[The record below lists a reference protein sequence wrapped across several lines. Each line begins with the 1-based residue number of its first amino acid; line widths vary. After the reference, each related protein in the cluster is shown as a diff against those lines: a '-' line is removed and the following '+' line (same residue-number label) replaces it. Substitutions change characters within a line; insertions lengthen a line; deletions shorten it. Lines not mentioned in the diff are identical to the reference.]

1 MNTRVRGGFT
11 LLELV
16 VAAAL
21 TALMSAAVV
30 ALVGRG
36 LTAWQRA
43 DARLQQMFRAQK
55 AFQQLAEDLRAAVP
69 VTGRPFLGEESRLGF
84 LRAESAHQLSRV
96 GYRLEEGAGGKILIR
111 ERDLYPEKEG
121 RDPETRVLLDR
132 VRRMVLAYPVLEE
145 DGGQKQLAWQPA
157 WHKPKGPESVP
168 ELVRVTMELDDSR
181 GGKLSW
187 TGEVWVPQGSLG
199 EPSSS

>member
-11 LLELV
+11 LIELV

-21 TALMSAAVV
+21 TALMSTAVV

-43 DARLQQMFRAQK
+43 DIRLQQMFRAQK

-69 VTGRPFLGEESRLGF
+69 VAGQPFLGEESRLAF
-84 LRAESAHQLSRV
+84 LRAESEHQLARI
-96 GYRLEEGAGGKILIR
+96 GYRVEETTGEKILIR
-111 ERDLYPEKEG
+111 ERELYPKREG
-121 RDPETRVLLDR
+121 QDPETRVLLDH
-132 VRRMVLAYPVLEE
+132 VRRVALAYPVLEE
-145 DGGQKQLAWQPA
+145 DGGQKRLAWQPA
-157 WHKPKGPESVP
+157 WTEPKGSEVVP
-168 ELVRVTMELDDSR
+168 ELVRVTMELDDSK

-199 EPSSS
+199 APSSS